1 MKNNVYNSVFI
12 RKINNVITCDTC
24 SKANFITTLDIK
36 NYGLRYMQK
45 FVFKG
50 KKLHKYSKAC
60 VYFSVLRIE
69 TSSEADI
76 YKSHETK
83 N

>member
-12 RKINNVITCDTC
+12 RKINNVITSDTC
-24 SKANFITTLDIK
+24 SKANFITTLEIK
-36 NYGLRYMQK
+36 NYGLRYMRK

-50 KKLHKYSKAC
+50 TILRKYSKAR
-60 VYFSVLRIE
+60 VYFCVLRIE

-83 N
+83 D